1 MSGQW
6 EGSRRSES
14 VPHNWTSIRQL
25 VMERDNG
32 RCQEFM
38 RDGTQCTDPGTEC
51 DHIINVA
58 SGGTHSLDNLRML
71 CKWHHGKKSSAEG
84 NAARKSITE
93 QKPRERHPGLI
104 L

>member
-6 EGSRRSES
+6 EGSKRGES
-14 VPHNWTSIRQL
+14 VPHNWKAIRQL

-32 RCQEFM
+32 QCQELM
-38 RDGTQCTDPGTEC
+38 LDGTKCPDPGTEC

-71 CKWHHGKKSSAEG
+71 CAWHHGKKSSAEG
-84 NAARKSITE
+84 RAARKYLTE
-93 QKPRERHPGLI
+93 QKPKEAHPGLI
-104 L
+104 